1 MEKVQLKKRGILG
14 WLSKRKLGILF
25 SSKEPA
31 ENSTRKNHFHSILR
45 KNTTINVGSQQKPCL
60 LSSEG
65 NIGFCEGRNYQAG
78 SGSKVILIYYR
89 VFHLKS
95 VKKKWLDVDISQCV

>member
-1 MEKVQLKKRGILG
+1 MTIDLKDCGESFTEKKKEFWVGCLFQTRFFLKGSQDQQKKIVQG
-14 WLSKRKLGILF
+14 
-25 SSKEPA
+25 
-31 ENSTRKNHFHSILR
+31 KNHFHSILR

-78 SGSKVILIYYR
+78 SGSKVILI
-89 VFHLKS
+89 
-95 VKKKWLDVDISQCV
+95 

>member
-1 MEKVQLKKRGILG
+1 MTIDLRDCGEGFTGKKGILG
-14 WLSKRKLGILF
+14 WLSK
-25 SSKEPA
+25 SKQGFFLKG
-31 ENSTRKNHFHSILR
+31 SQDQQKKIVQGKNHFHSILR

-78 SGSKVILIYYR
+78 SGSKVILI
-89 VFHLKS
+89 
-95 VKKKWLDVDISQCV
+95 

>member
-1 MEKVQLKKRGILG
+1 MEKVSLKKKKGILG
-14 WLSKRKLGILF
+14 WLSK
-25 SSKEPA
+25 SKQVFFLKG
-31 ENSTRKNHFHSILR
+31 SQDQQKKIVQGKNHFHSILR

-78 SGSKVILIYYR
+78 SGSKVILISYR
-89 VFHLKS
+89 VFHLKY
-95 VKKKWLDVDISQCV
+95 VLKKWPQCV